1 MARLGAG
8 RNGGGGKEG
17 DRQRPRQRPGQQ
29 PEAAGDARQQARRP
43 EVEREQDYA
52 ALVGGLLDELAG
64 STITRLELRHGD
76 LHVVLRR
83 APGVAAVTGPAAAAA
98 LSTAQAPGRPDH
110 WHVVEA
116 PLTGIFY
123 ARPSPDEAPFVT
135 VGGHVDAEQVVGLIE
150 SMKMYNDVTA
160 DVAGIVRE
168 AVAQNGDLIEAG
180 QPIVYIERG
189 EGPQGPPEAG

>member
-1 MARLGAG
+1 MARAGAG
-8 RNGGGGKEG
+8 GNDGDGREA
-17 DRQRPRQRPGQQ
+17 DRQRP
-29 PEAAGDARQQARRP
+29 EADGDARQRTQGLK
-43 EVEREQDYA
+43 EEREQDYA

-64 STITRLELRHGD
+64 SAITLLELRHGD
-76 LHVVLRR
+76 LRVVLRR
-83 APGVAAVTGPAAAAA
+83 VPDAVAVAFPAAAAA

-135 VGGHVDAEQVVGLIE
+135 VGGHVDADQVVGLIE
-150 SMKMYNDVTA
+150 SMKMFNEVTA
-160 DVAGIVRE
+160 DVTGIVRE
-168 AVAQNGDLIEAG
+168 AVAQNGELIEAG
-180 QPIVYIERG
+180 HPIVYIERG

>member
-1 MARLGAG
+1 MARVGAG
-8 RNGGGGKEG
+8 GNGGGGKEG
-17 DRQRPRQRPGQQ
+17 DRQRPGQQ

-64 STITRLELRHGD
+64 STITRLELRQGD
-76 LHVVLRR
+76 LRVVLRR
-83 APGVAAVTGPAAAAA
+83 VPGAAAVTFPAAA

-135 VGGHVDAEQVVGLIE
+135 VGAHVDADQMVGLIE

>member
-1 MARLGAG
+1 MASAGAG
-8 RNGGGGKEG
+8 GDSGDSGDGKEV
-17 DRQRPRQRPGQQ
+17 DRQRPRQRPG
-29 PEAAGDARQQARRP
+29 ADGGARRQAQRP
-43 EVEREQDYA
+43 QVEREQDYA

-76 LHVVLRR
+76 LRVVLRR
-83 APGVAAVTGPAAAAA
+83 VPGAAAVTLPSAAAA

-110 WHVVEA
+110 WHAVEA

-123 ARPSPDEAPFVT
+123 ARPSPDEALFVT
-135 VGGHVDAEQVVGLIE
+135 VGGHVDADQVVGLIE

-168 AVAQNGDLIEAG
+168 AVAQNGELIEVG

-189 EGPQGPPEAG
+189 EGPQGPPDAG

>member
-1 MARLGAG
+1 MARVGAG
-8 RNGGGGKEG
+8 GNGGGGKEG
-17 DRQRPRQRPGQQ
+17 DRQRPGQQ
-29 PEAAGDARQQARRP
+29 PGADGGARQRGRRP
-43 EVEREQDYA
+43 QEEREQDYA

-64 STITRLELRHGD
+64 SAITLLEVRHGD
-76 LHVVLRR
+76 LRVVLRR
-83 APGVAAVTGPAAAAA
+83 VPGAAAVTFPAAAAA

-110 WHVVEA
+110 WHAVEA

-135 VGGHVDAEQVVGLIE
+135 AGGHVDADQVVGLIE
-150 SMKMYNDVTA
+150 SMKMFNEVTA
-160 DVAGIVRE
+160 DVTGIVRE
-168 AVAQNGDLIEAG
+168 AVAQNGELIETG